1 MSARQLTIRNL
12 EISNV
17 TSARP
22 VVTANTARPK
32 TKLGMASPTSTAKII
47 EESNEGV
54 VFGDRSMGV
63 KINGVV
69 PRREKSLV
77 V

>member
-1 MSARQLTIRNL
+1 
-12 EISNV
+12 
-17 TSARP
+17 
-22 VVTANTARPK
+22 
-32 TKLGMASPTSTAKII
+32 MASPTSTAKTI
-47 EESNEGV
+47 EESNEGE